1 MERVLNDLVERLTK
15 TFGDRLI
22 SIVLYGSAAT
32 GDRDGRFSDYNVLCV
47 LSDVTPREL
56 AESEPTFRWWREKG
70 NPSPLLLSEDE
81 VRTST
86 DCFPI
91 EFQDIRDRHRI
102 LAGRDVVAGMEIGTG
117 FYRAYVERE
126 LRAKL
131 LRLRQKAAGVLSD
144 RQLLL
149 EMMAASVSTFCTL
162 FRHALL
168 LAGHEPRWTK
178 REVIALTAE
187 KFALDPAPFITLLDV
202 RGGASQKRT
211 IDAGALLGSYLAE
224 IGKVVDHVDRLA
236 R

>member
-1 MERVLNDLVERLTK
+1 MQRVLTDLVERLTK
-15 TFGDRLI
+15 TFGDRLV
-22 SIVLYGSAAT
+22 SVVLYGSAAASDHDT
-32 GDRDGRFSDYNVLCV
+32 HYSDYNVLCV
-47 LSDVTPREL
+47 LSEITPREL

-70 NPSPLLLSEDE
+70 NPSPLLLSEQE

-91 EFQDIRDRHRI
+91 EFQDIRARHRI
-102 LAGRDVVAGMEIGTG
+102 LAGRDVVAGMDIGTG

-126 LRAKL
+126 LRAKV

-162 FRHALL
+162 FRHALIL
-168 LAGHEPRWTK
+168 SGHDPRWTK
-178 REVIALTAE
+178 REVVALAAE
-187 KFALDPAPFITLLDV
+187 KFAVDPAPFTTLLDV
-202 RGGASQKRT
+202 RAGAAPSRGT
-211 IDAGALLGSYLAE
+211 DVGALLGSYLAE
-224 IGKVVDHVDRLA
+224 INKVVNHVDRLS